1 MIKIASTSQG
11 LGDNLLLT
19 PILKYFPNQITI
31 QLPLKNERFRILFE
45 NLAKVEITDELQLW
59 PDLGPHGEHYAT
71 RKLRNFFGDSAIYLD
86 NRPIVLYSDIE
97 SELWVNDYL
106 KDKPNPVIFVPSC
119 SKQWGSI
126 RNIPLEIVNEIL
138 KNLKS
143 SNATPIVC
151 QSSNNYIDLGE
162 HQLNDLDLKK
172 YICLLRKVGIY
183 YGSNTGDEHLMTAV
197 GGKTVVFQPQDNEYF
212 CSSEWNY
219 NHPNSVY
226 HIWQKSCDS

>member
-31 QLPLKNERFRILFE
+31 QLPSKNERFKILFE

-59 PDLGPHGEHYAT
+59 PDLGPPGEHYAT

-86 NRPIVLYSDIE
+86 NRPIVLYSDRE

-106 KDKPNPVIFVPSC
+106 KDKPNPVIFVPNC
-119 SKQWGSI
+119 SKQWSSI

-151 QSSNNYIDLGE
+151 QSSNNYTDIGE
-162 HQLNDLDLKK
+162 CQLNDLDLKK

-183 YGSNTGDEHLMTAV
+183 YGANTGDEHLMTAV
-197 GGKTVVFQPQDNEYF
+197 GGKTIVFQPEDNEYF

-219 NHPNSVY
+219 NHPNSNY
-226 HIWQKSCDS
+226 NTWKRKF